1 MINKKI
7 HLALHNCGY
16 RFIDKK
22 QEVYIYGK
30 PIGYGILRADVYP
43 DKIKISLIVKG
54 SIKNGK
60 RPNLVWN
67 SYSYDT
73 SSLNNIYLDCVQI
86 IKDCEAEIFIN
97 SPIAIEENAFIRYD
111 FKENPALDLY
121 YNFKD
126 LY

>member
-1 MINKKI
+1 MVNYNKEV

-30 PIGYGILRADVYP
+30 PIGYGILRANVYP
-43 DKIKISLIVKG
+43 NKIKILLIIKG
-54 SIKNGK
+54 SIRNDK

-67 SYSYDT
+67 SYSCNI
-73 SSLNNIYLDCVQI
+73 SSLNNIYDDCVQI
-86 IKDCEAEIFIN
+86 IKDCEARIFIN

-111 FKENPALDLY
+111 FKENPTLDLY
-121 YNFKD
+121 
-126 LY
+126 

>member
-1 MINKKI
+1 MENKKI

-73 SSLNNIYLDCVQI
+73 SSLNNIYPDCVQI

-111 FKENPALDLY
+111 FKENSALDLY
-121 YNFKD
+121 
-126 LY
+126 

>member
-1 MINKKI
+1 MENKKI

-54 SIKNGK
+54 SIKDGK

-67 SYSYDT
+67 SYSYNI

>member
-1 MINKKI
+1 MENKKI